1 VKEKL
6 ALTSV
11 SIWQTL
17 FPETLKTSQK
27 WLEARNKFGEV
38 TGCKYHVEKPAT
50 LLLNKNKTTWNGN

>member
-11 SIWQTL
+11 
-17 FPETLKTSQK
+17 SQK

-50 LLLNKNKTTWNGN
+50 LLLNKNKTT